1 MHQEAVDRKKV
12 TRAQLRGTLSD
23 FIYDPTVLMV
33 ILVVLIVAGILFPAS
48 LLLSMLIVFG
58 LLIGFTDRKYR
69 APLRMP
75 QDCGLF
81 DDTLTREDNQESRI
95 AGFRRVARRLVR
107 VKAKGVFY
115 LGYERGRLFGRE
127 IWLTLPDTLRHMT
140 LFGTTGAGK
149 TDTFYGFGVNALSN
163 GRGYSMS
170 DGKADNKLAFATYSL
185 ARRFGREEDVLFINL
200 LTGSVDRFEEM
211 VKGEKSLPQSNS
223 VNLFGIAS
231 PTLIIQLMESMLP
244 QAGGDGA
251 QWQDAAKA
259 MMTALINA
267 LCYKRARGELQLSQ
281 RIIQKSMPLPEM
293 AALYLEAKKNSW
305 DIAGYEAL
313 ESYLANLPGF
323 QLALASQPELWE
335 SQTYQQHGY
344 LSRQFLKTLS
354 LFNETYGH
362 VFPEDSGD
370 IIMTDVLHNDRIL
383 VVLIP
388 STELS
393 RSEAATLG
401 KLYITMQRMT
411 ISRDL
416 GYQLEGK
423 QEDVM
428 LAHNVGYTFPY
439 MLQYDELGQYFAD
452 GIDTLAA
459 QMRGLGYM
467 GVFSSQDHPSLAR
480 GANGQ
485 EKSLMANT
493 RTKYF
498 ESVEDEET
506 FEILRKS
513 VGRDFYSELSAV
525 TKTPGAVTTAY
536 EDNDEYQIREKDR
549 IDIRELRS
557 YTEGQGVIS
566 FQDALVRSAAFY
578 IPDDDKLS
586 SRLPLRINRFIEVLA
601 PNPSTL
607 DDIYPEVRDKEIS
620 EQAEFNFPPISLKG
634 YDREVNSLLESLECF
649 YEINAGRISQA
660 DLSVCLFEV
669 FSDWLDDK
677 PADDKALYQLQDDPF
692 PILAG

>member
-1 MHQEAVDRKKV
+1 
-12 TRAQLRGTLSD
+12 
-23 FIYDPTVLMV
+23 
-33 ILVVLIVAGILFPAS
+33 
-48 LLLSMLIVFG
+48 
-58 LLIGFTDRKYR
+58 
-69 APLRMP
+69 
-75 QDCGLF
+75 
-81 DDTLTREDNQESRI
+81 
-95 AGFRRVARRLVR
+95 
-107 VKAKGVFY
+107 
-115 LGYERGRLFGRE
+115 
-127 IWLTLPDTLRHMT
+127 
-140 LFGTTGAGK
+140 
-149 TDTFYGFGVNALSN
+149 
-163 GRGYSMS
+163 
-170 DGKADNKLAFATYSL
+170 
-185 ARRFGREEDVLFINL
+185 
-200 LTGSVDRFEEM
+200 
-211 VKGEKSLPQSNS
+211 
-223 VNLFGIAS
+223 
-231 PTLIIQLMESMLP
+231 
-244 QAGGDGA
+244 
-251 QWQDAAKA
+251 
-259 MMTALINA
+259 
-267 LCYKRARGELQLSQ
+267 
-281 RIIQKSMPLPEM
+281 
-293 AALYLEAKKNSW
+293 
-305 DIAGYEAL
+305 
-313 ESYLANLPGF
+313 
-323 QLALASQPELWE
+323 
-335 SQTYQQHGY
+335 
-344 LSRQFLKTLS
+344 
-354 LFNETYGH
+354 
-362 VFPEDSGD
+362 
-370 IIMTDVLHNDRIL
+370 
-383 VVLIP
+383 
-388 STELS
+388 
-393 RSEAATLG
+393 
-401 KLYITMQRMT
+401 
-411 ISRDL
+411 
-416 GYQLEGK
+416 
-423 QEDVM
+423 
-428 LAHNVGYTFPY
+428 

-498 ESVEDEET
+498 ESVEDEKT

-525 TKTPGAVTTAY
+525 TKTPRAVTTAY

-586 SRLPLRINRFIEVLA
+586 SRLPLRINRFIEVLP